1 MQQRKRLKWIAM
13 LFSSTARMVALRHVR
28 RTASQM
34 DIVMAIAI
42 TFLHNQVVAVLV
54 LVESYI
60 SILAICNKNK

>member
-13 LFSSTARMVALRHVR
+13 LFSSTARMVVLRPVR